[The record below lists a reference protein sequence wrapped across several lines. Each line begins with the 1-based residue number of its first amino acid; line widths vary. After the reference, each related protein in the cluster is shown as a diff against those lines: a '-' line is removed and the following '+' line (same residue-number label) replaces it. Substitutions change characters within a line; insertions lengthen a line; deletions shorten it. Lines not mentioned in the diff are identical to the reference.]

1 MKFCQN
7 HWTALRNAIKV
18 RGMSEFVALN
28 TEQAVAQAREELAGV
43 PKTRKNFDPLMASH
57 WAITNNAME
66 HIASRGMNPLVL
78 LQPAPPEHPEW
89 ECPICYLNWCYA
101 EHDRT
106 CTDLKCTLKKGITFD
121 EWIDCAADE
130 MENVLKTLPAE

>member
-1 MKFCQN
+1 MKFCTN

-28 TEQAVAQAREELAGV
+28 TEQVVEQAKEELAGL

-57 WAITNNAME
+57 WAIANNAMS
-66 HIASRGMNPLVL
+66 HLGSRGMNPLIL
-78 LQPAPPEHPEW
+78 LSPAPPEHPEW

-106 CTDLKCTLKKGITFD
+106 CTDPNCKLPKGIKFD
-121 EWIDCAADE
+121 HLIDLAADE
-130 MENVLKTLPAE
+130 MATVLKTLPPE